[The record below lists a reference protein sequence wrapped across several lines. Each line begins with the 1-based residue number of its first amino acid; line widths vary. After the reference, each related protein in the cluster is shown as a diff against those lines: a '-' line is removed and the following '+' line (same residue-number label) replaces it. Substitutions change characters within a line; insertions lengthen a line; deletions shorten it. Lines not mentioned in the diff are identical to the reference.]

1 MARYPSAASFQHTAF
16 SDEASRVPALAHNTG
31 PMAQILVRAESQ
43 VQLEELLLALD
54 GAVRT
59 YGSAREFAEDH
70 VRVND
75 R

>member
-1 MARYPSAASFQHTAF
+1 
-16 SDEASRVPALAHNTG
+16 
-31 PMAQILVRAESQ
+31 MAQILVRAESQ